1 LSYWN
6 IIADLFFSLRKKE
19 CVLMPYFVADSGI
32 NLQETSHSEKAIGDT
47 VLFRQISIN
56 QLKNIME

>member
-1 LSYWN
+1 
-6 IIADLFFSLRKKE
+6 
-19 CVLMPYFVADSGI
+19 MPYFVADSGI